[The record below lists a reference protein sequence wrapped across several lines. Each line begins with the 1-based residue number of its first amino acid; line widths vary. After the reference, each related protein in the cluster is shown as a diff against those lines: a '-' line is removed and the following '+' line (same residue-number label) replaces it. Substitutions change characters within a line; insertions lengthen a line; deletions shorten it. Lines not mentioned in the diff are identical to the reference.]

1 MLLLDFMN
9 KKVQIYTSPTCHFCH
24 LAKDFLST
32 KGITFEEYDV
42 LTNIDKRQEMIE
54 KSGQMG
60 VPVIMVEDQIMV
72 GFDEQELAKLLG
84 I

>member
-32 KGITFEEYDV
+32 KGVVFEEYDV

-60 VPVIMVEDQIMV
+60 VPVIMVDDQIMV
-72 GFDEQELAKLLG
+72 GFDEQELSKLLG
-84 I
+84 A

>member
-1 MLLLDFMN
+1 LLLLDFMN

-32 KGITFEEYDV
+32 KGVVFEEYDV

-60 VPVIMVEDQIMV
+60 VPVIMVDDQIMV
-72 GFDEQELAKLLG
+72 GFDEQELSKLLG
-84 I
+84 A